1 MDLSNEPNRQV
12 TDVTVKKERRR
23 VLGLWIGLVVWV
35 LILLNAIR
43 IAPRVLADGVPL
55 PILVL
60 GVFVDVTMAFGTL
73 ALLRKT
79 YKKLRSKDESSNQ
92 AGRGSLDG

>member
-1 MDLSNEPNRQV
+1 MDLSNEANRQP
-12 TDVTVKKERRR
+12 DNSFIRKERRR

-43 IAPRVLADGVPL
+43 IAPRVLANGVPL

-60 GVFVDVTMAFGTL
+60 GVLVDLVMAFGTL

-79 YKKLRSKDESSNQ
+79 YKKLRSRDESSNQ
-92 AGRGSLDG
+92 AGRGNLDG